1 MDAALLPPEFFWTV
15 LVKFAVAVVCG
26 GVIGLERQLRG
37 KPAGIRTCIVL
48 VVTTTFMAGLG
59 GELTA
64 ETGDPSRVLAAI
76 VTGVGFLGGGV
87 IFAQGTRV
95 QGMTTATLIWAL
107 AAIGTGIGLG
117 YGRAALVMTLLVMVV
132 LITVDWAESR
142 FPRLKREI
150 DTPRRQAKD

>member
-64 ETGDPSRVLAAI
+64 EIGDPSRVLAAI
-76 VTGVGFLGGGV
+76 R
-87 IFAQGTRV
+87 GTSPYRTSTRSMSSIC
-95 QGMTTATLIWAL
+95 GIACITA
-107 AAIGTGIGLG
+107 
-117 YGRAALVMTLLVMVV
+117 
-132 LITVDWAESR
+132 
-142 FPRLKREI
+142 
-150 DTPRRQAKD
+150 